1 MSKTREWMQSWI
13 FTRYDGRNIDEV
25 PALSGIS
32 NNNLITYAT
41 GMFAMFQLFQMF
53 TLKLQFDI

>member
-1 MSKTREWMQSWI
+1 MQSWI

-25 PALSGIS
+25 PAPSGIG

-41 GMFAMFQLFQMF
+41 GMFAMFQLKMNF